1 MRYENVTT
9 EDQAIW
15 ASLKQA
21 IAKSS
26 GFSQW
31 LQDQDFDEIKNKT
44 TIDQQVRL
52 YLKETLETLAY

>member
-9 EDQAIW
+9 EDHAIW

-31 LQDQDFDEIKNKT
+31 LQDQDLDEIKTKT